1 MKGTPISK
9 DLSELV
15 DIRDVNIDTSLPVE
29 ERIRSYIEQVKD
41 PYCFRVGDV
50 KVRVSF
56 SDTDRT
62 LTDNFCDMLARM
74 QG

>member
-1 MKGTPISK
+1 MKRTTISK

>member
-1 MKGTPISK
+1 MERSPIEK
-9 DLSELV
+9 DISELV
-15 DIRDVNIDTSLPVE
+15 DIREITIDTSLPVE
-29 ERIRSYIEQVKD
+29 ERVKSYIQQIKD

-50 KVRVSF
+50 KVRVSY

-74 QG
+74 K

>member
-1 MKGTPISK
+1 MKSTAI
-9 DLSELV
+9 DRDVSELV
-15 DIRDVNIDTSLPVE
+15 DIRNVNIDPNLPVE